1 MSTIT
6 RTVSTV
12 ICDGTDNGQSC
23 PQDSDSLG
31 LSGGVAAMIRKRL
44 HARGWRVNLPNPQ
57 PGNSL
62 RLDLC
67 PSHKGAP
74 REGWS

>member
-57 PGNSL
+57 RGNSM

-67 PSHKGAP
+67 PAHRTAPKGAAA
-74 REGWS
+74 